1 MQHWILLEGYL
12 GVAWPWSSHLKNIIY
27 TEFILFKAYLP
38 PQSSSIHPSA
48 IFAKV
53 APLLPAA
60 CGPGCE
66 FLLLVWAG
74 AAKLLADLL
83 PPRGRTLISWW
94 RSLLGETCAG
104 CRPVHPGPR
113 FTTGPR
119 AGPGRR
125 VYLTPIHPWHSTTQG
140 LALTTAPQQQQLSWR
155 TTTVRE
161 EQDWSDQIVRTAW
174 WRCWQTRHSV
184 VIWGSLTMLWW
195 SAWPG
200 SPPGLRGQ
208 CSHVGHVSAALE
220 VSIACVSSSWQ
231 SGTAM

>member
-1 MQHWILLEGYL
+1 MHHPVCSTEYYWKDIWVWR
-12 GVAWPWSSHLKNIIY
+12 VAWSSHLNNIY

-66 FLLLVWAG
+66 FLLLVW

-119 AGPGRR
+119 AGPGRPVSTSLR
-125 VYLTPIHPWHSTTQG
+125 FILGIQQHRAWPWQQHHNNNSWAG
-140 LALTTAPQQQQLSWR
+140 GQQQSERNR
-155 TTTVRE
+155 TGL
-161 EQDWSDQIVRTAW
+161 
-174 WRCWQTRHSV
+174 TR
-184 VIWGSLTMLWW
+184 LYAL
-195 SAWPG
+195 PG
-200 SPPGLRGQ
+200 DAAGRPGQ
-208 CSHVGHVSAALE
+208 
-220 VSIACVSSSWQ
+220 
-231 SGTAM
+231 

>member
-1 MQHWILLEGYL
+1 MKVTPRWDMCRVQTSPS
-12 GVAWPWSSHLKNIIY
+12 WPKVHNGTKSWSW
-27 TEFILFKAYLP
+27 P
-38 PQSSSIHPSA
+38 P
-48 IFAKV
+48 
-53 APLLPAA
+53 
-60 CGPGCE
+60 
-66 FLLLVWAG
+66 
-74 AAKLLADLL
+74 
-83 PPRGRTLISWW
+83 
-94 RSLLGETCAG
+94 
-104 CRPVHPGPR
+104 
-113 FTTGPR
+113 
-119 AGPGRR
+119 R

-174 WRCWQTRHSV
+174 WRCCWQTRHSV